1 MSVTPDSLSDPGA
14 GAPLV
19 RPPDAE
25 AELHPEESAFKAK
38 ALEYTEK
45 YALPAL
51 FVLTFIFFSTWSK
64 TGDNFLSSQN
74 IKNVLGYQAVYGI
87 LALAIMIPLV
97 CGEFD
102 FSVGSAAGL
111 CQVLCAGFMVK
122 NGWPVWAAIA
132 AAIAIGALIGL
143 SNGNTVARVGVNSL
157 IVTLGVASVLAG
169 IVQWYTNGLS
179 ISNGIPQSFIDLGS
193 GEWFGLPKTIYYLIG
208 VALVLYY
215 VLEHTPFGRY
225 LQSVGSNREAARLVG
240 LPVERLVLL
249 SFVCSGALAGVAGVL
264 LASHNGSASPQLGTV
279 VTTLGALAAAYLGAT
294 SIKPGRFNVLGTLIA
309 VFFLAFT
316 VTGLSLAGVANWIND
331 VFNGAALFVAV
342 LISTIIGRKRAGV
355 A

>member
-19 RPPDAE
+19 SPPDAE
-25 AELHPEESAFKAK
+25 ADVHPDESAFKAK

-51 FVLTFIFFSTWSK
+51 FAITFIFFSTWSK

-111 CQVLCAGFMVK
+111 CQVLVAGFMVK

-132 AAIAIGALIGL
+132 GAIAIGALIGL

-169 IVQWYTNGLS
+169 SVQWYTGGLS
-179 ISNGIPQSFIDLGS
+179 ISNNIPQSFIDLGA
-193 GEWFGLPKTIYYLIG
+193 GEWFGLPKTIYY
-208 VALVLYY
+208 
-215 VLEHTPFGRY
+215 
-225 LQSVGSNREAARLVG
+225 
-240 LPVERLVLL
+240 
-249 SFVCSGALAGVAGVL
+249 LAGVAGVL